1 VKVSPRLRLSQF
13 ADVRARVGNGADNP
27 ADHHSSKTQ
36 TDDAVEAAMEM
47 HARGPDLIPV
57 LQNARQREPSG
68 PVGPTRPG
76 CDRLWSVTDVSRF
89 LGVPISTLHQWRYLG
104 RGPAAFRVGK
114 HLRYDPDA
122 VRRWLVDECAD
133 EPA

>member
-1 VKVSPRLRLSQF
+1 
-13 ADVRARVGNGADNP
+13 
-27 ADHHSSKTQ
+27 
-36 TDDAVEAAMEM
+36 MEM
-47 HARGPDLIPV
+47 HARGPGLSPV
-57 LQNARQREPSG
+57 LQNAGEREPG
-68 PVGPTRPG
+68 EPVGPTGPG

-122 VRRWLVDECAD
+122 VRRWLVDDCAD